1 MKSHKKQLQDLQ
13 AHLEEAQSY
22 DEWRQIAAQI
32 DQHTGAAKWQ
42 QQDSTR
48 LYDYKQIRHRLDILQ
63 RHRTKGDNHA
73 LLYTLNEGI
82 HGNMGGMGKSA
93 LYEPALLGTKQL
105 IMEYVEVVAEALQHI
120 AGLSNRVISRE
131 EKLDFFHR
139 ASHCYGRSAL
149 MLSGGGALGHFHIG
163 VVKALLEQD
172 VLPNVISGA
181 SAGSLVAAVVGT
193 HTDQQLLDLQ
203 HHDAMAV
210 EARQEAKWL
219 NKLLFGTASQIE
231 VGDLEAIVE
240 RVVPDM
246 TFQEAYELTGRS
258 INISIAPADLHQT
271 SRLLNA
277 IASPNVYIRKAVM
290 ASCAV
295 PGVYPP
301 VKLEARN
308 VHGKRQDY
316 LPTRRWLDG
325 SVSDDLPAKRLS
337 RLYGVNHYIG
347 SLINPLILLSPSGAT
362 NPSRLPPLA
371 RRFLQTAANSVASS
385 GSRVSNTYTR
395 NWPRFNLLVNML
407 SSVLN
412 QKYSADI
419 SVYADFRSFD
429 LRKILSHL
437 SEDELLTLERQGE
450 LAAWRVMEH
459 IRISSTISRTLD
471 DILEAY
477 GEDELRHAALKRK
490 KQREKLGKR
499 NDKRV
504 A

>member
-1 MKSHKKQLQDLQ
+1 MKSIKKRLQDLHGQ
-13 AHLEEAQSY
+13 LEEADNYEAWQY
-22 DEWRQIAAQI
+22 LAAQI
-32 DQHTGAAKWQ
+32 DQYSGAAKWQ
-42 QQDSTR
+42 TQDPTR
-48 LYDYKQIRHRLDILQ
+48 LYDYKQIRHRLEILR
-63 RHRTKGDNHA
+63 RHRASGDNHA
-73 LLYTLNEGI
+73 LLFTLNEGI

-93 LYEPALLGTKQL
+93 LYEPAMLGTKHL
-105 IMEYVEVVAEALQHI
+105 IEEYVEVIADALQHI
-120 AGLSNRVISRE
+120 AGLSDREISRE

-172 VLPNVISGA
+172 LLPNVISGA

-203 HHDAMAV
+203 HHDALAK

-219 NKLLFGTASQIE
+219 NKLLFGSKAQIE
-231 VGDLEAIVE
+231 VGDLEGIVA
-240 RVVPDM
+240 RLVPDM

-277 IASPNVYIRKAVM
+277 IASPNVFIRKAVM

-308 VHGKRQDY
+308 LQGERQSY

-371 RRFLQTAANSVASS
+371 RRLVQTAANSVASS
-385 GSRVSNTYTR
+385 GSRFSNTYTR

-412 QKYSADI
+412 QKYSADVNI
-419 SVYADFRSFD
+419 YADFRSFD

-437 SEDELLTLERQGE
+437 SENELLALERQGE
-450 LAAWRVMEH
+450 LATWRVMER

-471 DILEAY
+471 AILETY
-477 GEDELRHAALKRK
+477 GEDDLRHAALKRK
-490 KQREKLGKR
+490 KQREELGNRNKKR
-499 NDKRV
+499 S